1 MLAKVPPKRNDGK
14 SSFKSLQKYMEERD
28 VIDPNTGEVIGWE
41 KDSVS
46 VQTNCLDRD
55 TAWREMLAVADMNG
69 RVKDPVYHV
78 TLNWQEGEN
87 PTDEQA
93 FEAAR
98 KAMKAVG
105 MEDHQY
111 VAAVHRDTDN
121 AHVHLMVNRVHPDT
135 YKAVYPD
142 RDYFKLDKC
151 MREVELE
158 QGWRHSPGPYAVH
171 ERDGKKVVDWSK
183 ESPEVWRKE
192 QREKKVKQPTK
203 AKDMER
209 HTGNE
214 SLHTYAQGQP
224 KKDAKEALSK
234 PGATWQDLHQSLA
247 KHGLELRPT
256 SDKQN
261 AFRVHSKAD
270 PEICIKASS
279 MAEELGGG
287 KLVKRLGPWQEPR
300 PEIQQEK
307 AKREY
312 SDQRPKADPKRDPNA
327 REEKRDERAAE
338 RRELRDRYKA
348 FTEEW
353 KAAKAPA
360 RAAMYEDQKERRQ
373 ALTEKHKSQRETIRT
388 SGLSTEQKKAL
399 YSVAAFDTAA
409 KRAEL
414 NETIKGEREAFR
426 QERPQSFR
434 EWTADR
440 AQEGDRAAMRQVRGW
455 AYQDKRTAKDMHRA
469 DAQAE
474 RGPHLGTTDNEQH
487 DPAKPRRVTD
497 RVSWAVDRKTGA
509 VDYKVDD
516 RDAFRDSGRRLDYT
530 EQGRKDKDSIEA
542 GLLLAREKFAGKALK
557 VTGPDDFRE
566 RVLRTAIERKLDVRF
581 SDNELE
587 QRREAGLRQ
596 QAERDRPDWSKM
608 RGVASTGQ
616 QAEQR
621 PQQPTQAQQPER
633 RPTAPEQAKEAAQA
647 QPAQQAAPRMT
658 DDEAR
663 AVLNRKPPAEPNQE
677 LVEINAI
684 NAHADGYRQQLDK
697 QFREKHGE
705 RPDPERA
712 GGWIARFAAKSK
724 AEAWDKEHAQIDRQV
739 EQRKEHLR
747 SDAPE
752 ARQFRAQ
759 AWAQAQQQYGAQHTA
774 WEQARKQATAHFEP
788 NREGEPNMANN
799 EHERKQQQQ
808 TQQQAQQKQ
817 AQEKQMAERAAREAQ
832 ARQLAE
838 KQKQQKEKQEKEREQ
853 ARMMNQ
859 QMDID
864 R

>member
-1 MLAKVPPKRNDGK
+1 MLAKVPPKRLDGK
-14 SSFKSLQKYMEERD
+14 TSFKSLAKYACERD
-28 VIDPNTGEVIGWE
+28 HIDPETGAVERRE
-41 KDSVS
+41 CSTE
-46 VQTNCLDRD
+46 TNCLDKD
-55 TAWREMLAVADMNG
+55 TAWREMKAVSDMNG
-69 RVKDPVYHV
+69 RVKDPVYHFTV
-78 TLNWQEGEN
+78 SWPAHEK
-87 PTDEQA
+87 PTDAQI
-93 FEAAR
+93 FEAGR
-98 KAMKAVG
+98 EGMKALG
-105 MEDHQY
+105 MEGHQY
-111 VAAVHRDTDN
+111 LAAVHRDTDN
-121 AHVHLMVNRVHPDT
+121 VHGHFMVNRVNPET

-142 RDYFKLDKC
+142 RDYFKLDKT
-151 MREVELE
+151 MREMELR
-158 QGWRHSPGPYAVH
+158 QGWSHDKGPYAVH
-171 ERDGKKVVDWSK
+171 ERNGQKVVDWAKDEPSHRQ
-183 ESPEVWRKE
+183 PD
-192 QREKKVKQPTK
+192 REKLPGK
-203 AKDMER
+203 ARQMEVM
-209 HTGNE
+209 TGNE
-214 SLHTYAQGQP
+214 SLTTYAQGQP
-224 KKDAKEALSK
+224 KKDALEALNK
-234 PGATWQDLHQSLA
+234 GGGWHELHEALGR
-247 KHGLELRPT
+247 HGLEIRQ
-256 SDKQN
+256 KGQGF
-261 AFRVHSKAD
+261 AIHSKTD
-270 PEICIKASS
+270 PEQTPIKAST
-279 MAEELGGG
+279 MAQELGGG
-287 KLVKRLGPWQEPR
+287 KLTKRIGPYQEPR

-338 RRELRDRYKA
+338 RRELRERYKA

-353 KAAKAPA
+353 KTAKAPA
-360 RAAMYEDQKERRQ
+360 RAAMYEDQKQRRQ

-434 EWTADR
+434 DWTADR

-487 DPAKPRRVTD
+487 DPATPRRVTD

-516 RDAFRDSGRRLDYT
+516 REAFRDTGRRLDYT

-542 GLLLAREKFAGKALK
+542 GLLLAREKFAGKALR
-557 VTGPDDFRE
+557 VNGPDDFRE
-566 RVLRTAIERKLDVRF
+566 RVLQTAIERKLDVRF
-581 SDNELE
+581 ADKELE
-587 QRREAGLRQ
+587 QRREDGRRQ
-596 QAERDRPDWSKM
+596 QSERERPDWSKM

-663 AVLNRKPPAEPNQE
+663 AVLNRKAPAQPNQE

-684 NAHADGYRQQLDK
+684 NAHADGYRQQLDA

-774 WEQARKQATAHFEP
+774 WEQARERAASHFET

-799 EHERKQQQQ
+799 EMERKQQQQ

-838 KQKQQKEKQEKEREQ
+838 KQKQQKEKQEKEKEQ

>member
-151 MREVELE
+151 MREIELE

-183 ESPEVWRKE
+183 ESPEEWRKE

-224 KKDAKEALSK
+224 KQDAKEALNK

-307 AKREY
+307 ARREY

-338 RRELRDRYKA
+338 RRELRERYKA

-353 KAAKAPA
+353 KTAKAPA
-360 RAAMYEDQKERRQ
+360 RAAMYEDQKQRRQ

-455 AYQDKRTAKDMHRA
+455 AYQDKRTAKDMQQA
-469 DAQAE
+469 DAKAE

-566 RVLRTAIERKLDVRF
+566 RVLQTAIERRLDVRF
-581 SDNELE
+581 SDKELE

-596 QAERDRPDWSKM
+596 QAERERPDWSKM

-663 AVLNRKPPAEPNQE
+663 AILNRKPPAEPNQE

-684 NAHADGYRQQLDK
+684 NAHADGYRQQLEK
-697 QFREKHGE
+697 QFREKRGE

-774 WEQARKQATAHFEP
+774 WDEARKQATAHFEP

>member
-1 MLAKVPPKRNDGK
+1 MLAKVPPKRADGK
-14 SSFKSLQKYMEERD
+14 TSFKSLAKYACERD
-28 VIDPNTGEVIGWE
+28 HIDPETGAVERRE
-41 KDSVS
+41 CSTE
-46 VQTNCLDRD
+46 TNCLDKD
-55 TAWREMLAVADMNG
+55 TAWREMKAVSDMNG
-69 RVKDPVYHV
+69 RVKDPVYHFTV
-78 TLNWQEGEN
+78 SWPAHEK
-87 PTDEQA
+87 PTDAQV
-93 FEAAR
+93 FEAGR
-98 KAMKAVG
+98 EGMKSLG
-105 MEDHQY
+105 MEGHQY
-111 VAAVHRDTDN
+111 LAAVHRDTDN
-121 AHVHLMVNRVHPDT
+121 VHGHFMVNRVNPET

-142 RDYFKLDKC
+142 RDYFKLDKT
-151 MREVELE
+151 MREMELR
-158 QGWRHSPGPYAVH
+158 QGWSHDKGPYAVH
-171 ERDGKKVVDWSK
+171 ERNGQKVVDWAKDEPSHRQ
-183 ESPEVWRKE
+183 PD
-192 QREKKVKQPTK
+192 REKLPGK
-203 AKDMER
+203 ARQMEVM
-209 HTGNE
+209 TGNE
-214 SLHTYAQGQP
+214 SLTTYAQGQP
-224 KKDAKEALSK
+224 KKDALEALNK
-234 PGATWQDLHQSLA
+234 GGGWHELHEALGR
-247 KHGLELRPT
+247 HGLEIRQ
-256 SDKQN
+256 KGQGF
-261 AFRVHSKAD
+261 AIHSKTD
-270 PEICIKASS
+270 PEQTPIKAST
-279 MAEELGGG
+279 MAQELGGG
-287 KLVKRLGPWQEPR
+287 KLTKRIGPYQEPQ

-307 AKREY
+307 AQREY

-338 RRELRDRYKA
+338 RRELRERYKA

-353 KAAKAPA
+353 KTAKAPA
-360 RAAMYEDQKERRQ
+360 RAAMYEDQKQRRQ

-455 AYQDKRTAKDMHRA
+455 AYQDKRTAKDMQRA

-516 RDAFRDSGRRLDYT
+516 REAFRDSGRRLDYT

-566 RVLRTAIERKLDVRF
+566 RVLQTAIERKLDVRF
-581 SDNELE
+581 SDKELE

-596 QAERDRPDWSKM
+596 QSERERPDWSKM

-621 PQQPTQAQQPER
+621 PQQPTQAQQPEQ

-647 QPAQQAAPRMT
+647 QPAPRMT

-677 LVEINAI
+677 LAEINAI
-684 NAHADGYRQQLDK
+684 NAHGDIYRQQLNQ
-697 QFREKHGE
+697 QFRDKHGE
-705 RPDPERA
+705 RPDPDKA
-712 GGWIARFAAKSK
+712 DGMIARMAAKMRVGT
-724 AEAWDKEHAQIDRQV
+724 WDKEYERAQIDRQV
-739 EQRKEHLR
+739 DERKTYLR
-747 SDAPE
+747 TSSAPD

-759 AWAQAQQQYGAQHTA
+759 AWAQEQQQYSAKHTA
-774 WEQARKQATAHFEP
+774 WKQAQQQATAHFEI
-788 NREGEPNMANN
+788 NQAKEPNMANN

-817 AQEKQMAERAAREAQ
+817 AQEKQIAERQAREAQ

-838 KQKQQKEKQEKEREQ
+838 KQKQQKEKQEKEKEQ

-859 QMDID
+859 QMDIE

>member
-1 MLAKVPPKRNDGK
+1 MLAKVPPKRRDSK
-14 SSFKSLQKYMEERD
+14 SSFKSLQKYVESRD
-28 VIDPNTGEVIGWE
+28 VIDPETGEVIGWE
-41 KDSVS
+41 KDSVA
-46 VQTNCLDRD
+46 VETNCLDKD

-69 RVKDPVYHV
+69 RVKDPVYHAV
-78 TLNWQEGEN
+78 LSWRADEN
-87 PTDEQA
+87 PTDEQM
-93 FEAAR
+93 FEAGRA
-98 KAMKAVG
+98 ALKAVG
-105 MEDHQY
+105 LEEHQY
-111 VAAVHRDTDN
+111 LLAVHRDTDN
-121 AHVHLMVNRVHPDT
+121 IHLHMMANRVHPET
-135 YKAVYPD
+135 YRAAD
-142 RDYFKLDKC
+142 MSRDYFKLDKC
-151 MREVELE
+151 MREVELA
-158 QGWRHSPGPYAVH
+158 QGWAHDNGPYAVH
-171 ERDGKKVVDWSK
+171 ERGGKKVVDWAK
-183 ESPEVWRKE
+183 ETPQEWHRE

-224 KKDAKEALSK
+224 KRDAKEALSK

-256 SDKQN
+256 NDKQN

-270 PEICIKASS
+270 PEICIKASA

-287 KLVKRLGPWQEPR
+287 KLIKRLGPWQEPR

-307 AKREY
+307 AQREY

-338 RRELRDRYKA
+338 RRELRERYKA
-348 FTEEW
+348 FVEEW
-353 KAAKAPA
+353 KTAKAPA
-360 RAAMYEDQKERRQ
+360 RAAMYEDQKQRRR

-388 SGLSTEQKKAL
+388 SGLSPEQKKAL

-414 NETIKGEREAFR
+414 NETIKSEREAFR
-426 QERPQSFR
+426 RERPQSFR

-455 AYQDKRTAKDMHRA
+455 AYQDKRTAKDMQRA

-497 RVSWAVDRKTGA
+497 RVSWVVDRRTGA

-516 RDAFRDSGRRLDYT
+516 RHAFRDSGRRLDYT

-542 GLLLAREKFAGKALK
+542 GLLLAREKFAGKALR
-557 VTGPDDFRE
+557 VNGPDDFRE
-566 RVLRTAIERKLDVRF
+566 LVLQTAIERKLDVRF
-581 SDNELE
+581 ADKELE
-587 QRREAGLRQ
+587 QRREAGRRQ
-596 QAERDRPDWSKM
+596 QAERERPDWSKM

-647 QPAQQAAPRMT
+647 QPAPRMT

-663 AVLNRKPPAEPNQE
+663 AVLNRRPPTEPNQE

-684 NAHADGYRQQLDK
+684 NAHADAYRQQLEK
-697 QFREKHGE
+697 QFRDKHGE

-712 GGWIARFAAKSK
+712 GGWIARFMAQNK
-724 AEAWDKEHAQIDRQV
+724 AEAWDKKHAQIDRQV
-739 EQRKEHLR
+739 EQRIEHLR
-747 SDAPE
+747 SDAPD

-774 WEQARKQATAHFEP
+774 WEQARARATAHFETT
-788 NREGEPNMANN
+788 REGEPNMANN
-799 EHERKQQQQ
+799 EMERKQQQQ

-838 KQKQQKEKQEKEREQ
+838 KLKQQKEKEQKEREQ

>member
-1 MLAKVPPKRNDGK
+1 MLAKVPPKRNDSK
-14 SSFKSLQKYMEERD
+14 SSFKSLQKYVESRD
-28 VIDPNTGEVIGWE
+28 VIDPETGEVIGWE
-41 KDSVS
+41 TDSVS
-46 VQTNCLDRD
+46 VETNCLDKD

-69 RVKDPVYHV
+69 RVKDPVYHAV
-78 TLNWQEGEN
+78 LSWRADEN
-87 PTDEQA
+87 PTDEQM
-93 FEAAR
+93 FEAG
-98 KAMKAVG
+98 KAALKALG
-105 MEDHQY
+105 MEDHQHLL
-111 VAAVHRDTDN
+111 AVHRDTDN
-121 AHVHLMVNRVHPDT
+121 AHLHLMANRVHPDT
-135 YKAVYPD
+135 YRPVD
-142 RDYFKLDKC
+142 VSRDYFKLDKC
-151 MREVELE
+151 MREVELA
-158 QGWRHSPGPYAVH
+158 QGWAHDNGPYAVH
-171 ERDGKKVVDWSK
+171 ERGGKKVVDWAK
-183 ESPEVWRKE
+183 ETPQEWHKE

-224 KKDAKEALSK
+224 KQDAKEALNK

-247 KHGLELRPT
+247 KHGLELRP
-256 SDKQN
+256 SNDKQN

-300 PEIQQEK
+300 PEIHQEK

-338 RRELRDRYKA
+338 RRELRERYTA

-353 KAAKAPA
+353 RTAKAPA
-360 RAAMYEDQKERRQ
+360 RAAMYEDQKQRRQ

-455 AYQDKRTAKDMHRA
+455 AYQDKRTAKDMQQA
-469 DAQAE
+469 DAKAE
-474 RGPHLGTTDNEQH
+474 RGPHLGTTDTEQH

-516 RDAFRDSGRRLDYT
+516 CHAFRDSGRRLDYT
-530 EQGRKDKDSIEA
+530 ERGRKDKDSIEA
-542 GLLLAREKFAGKALK
+542 GLLLAREKFAGKALR
-557 VTGPDDFRE
+557 VNGPDDFRE
-566 RVLRTAIERKLDVRF
+566 RVLQTAIERKLDVRF
-581 SDNELE
+581 SDKELE

-596 QAERDRPDWSKM
+596 QAERERPDWSKM

-647 QPAQQAAPRMT
+647 QPAPRMT

-663 AVLNRKPPAEPNQE
+663 AVLNRRPPTEPNQE

-684 NAHADGYRQQLDK
+684 NAHADAYRQQLEK
-697 QFREKHGE
+697 QFRDKHGE

>member
-1 MLAKVPPKRNDGK
+1 MLAKVPPKRVDGK
-14 SSFKSLQKYMEERD
+14 TSFKSLAKYACERD
-28 VIDPNTGEVIGWE
+28 HIDPETGAVERRE
-41 KDSVS
+41 CSTE
-46 VQTNCLDRD
+46 TNCLDKE
-55 TAWREMLAVADMNG
+55 TAWREMKAVSDMNG
-69 RVKDPVYHV
+69 RVKDPVYHFTV
-78 TLNWQEGEN
+78 SWPAHEK
-87 PTDEQA
+87 PTDAQV
-93 FEAAR
+93 FEAGR
-98 KAMKAVG
+98 EGIKSLG
-105 MEDHQY
+105 MEGHQY
-111 VAAVHRDTDN
+111 LAAVHRDTDN
-121 AHVHLMVNRVHPDT
+121 VHGHFMVNRVNPET

-142 RDYFKLDKC
+142 RDYFKLDKT
-151 MREVELE
+151 MREMELR
-158 QGWRHSPGPYAVH
+158 QGWSHDKGPYAVH
-171 ERDGKKVVDWSK
+171 ERNGQKVVDWAKDEPSHRQ
-183 ESPEVWRKE
+183 PD
-192 QREKKVKQPTK
+192 REKLPGK
-203 AKDMER
+203 ARQMEVM
-209 HTGNE
+209 TGNE
-214 SLHTYAQGQP
+214 SLTTYAQGQP
-224 KKDAKEALSK
+224 KKDALEALNK
-234 PGATWQDLHQSLA
+234 GGGWQELHEALGR
-247 KHGLELRPT
+247 HGLAIRQ
-256 SDKQN
+256 KWQGF
-261 AFRVHSKAD
+261 AIHSKTD
-270 PEICIKASS
+270 PEQTPIKAST
-279 MAEELGGG
+279 MAQELGGG
-287 KLVKRLGPWQEPR
+287 KLTKRIGPYQEPR
-300 PEIQQEK
+300 PEIQREQ
-307 AKREY
+307 AQREY
-312 SDQRPKADPKRDPNA
+312 SDQRPKADPKRDPTA

-338 RRELRDRYKA
+338 RRQLRDRYKA

-509 VDYKVDD
+509 VDYKVDN
-516 RDAFRDSGRRLDYT
+516 RDAFRDTGRRLDYT
-530 EQGRKDKDSIEA
+530 EQGRTDKDSIEA
-542 GLLLAREKFAGKALK
+542 GLLLAREKFAGKALR

-566 RVLRTAIERKLDVRF
+566 RVLQTAIERKLDVRF
-581 SDNELE
+581 ADKELE
-587 QRREAGLRQ
+587 QRREDGRRQ
-596 QAERDRPDWSKM
+596 QAERERPDWSQM

-663 AVLNRKPPAEPNQE
+663 AVLNRKAPAQPNQE

-697 QFREKHGE
+697 QFREQHGE

-712 GGWIARFAAKSK
+712 GGWIARFAAKNK
-724 AEAWDKEHAQIDRQV
+724 AEVWDKEHAKIDRQV

-747 SDAPE
+747 SDAPD

-774 WEQARKQATAHFEP
+774 WEQARERATAHFET
-788 NREGEPNMANN
+788 NQAKEPNMANN
-799 EHERKQQQQ
+799 EMERKQQQQ

-817 AQEKQMAERAAREAQ
+817 AQEKQIAERAAREAQ

>member
-1 MLAKVPPKRNDGK
+1 MLAKVPPKRLDGK
-14 SSFKSLQKYMEERD
+14 TSFKSLAKYACERD
-28 VIDPNTGEVIGWE
+28 HIDPETGAVERRE
-41 KDSVS
+41 CSTE
-46 VQTNCLDRD
+46 TNCLDKD
-55 TAWREMLAVADMNG
+55 TAWREMKAVSDMNG
-69 RVKDPVYHV
+69 RVKDPVYHFTV
-78 TLNWQEGEN
+78 SWPAHEK
-87 PTDEQA
+87 PTDAQV
-93 FEAAR
+93 FEAGR
-98 KAMKAVG
+98 EGMKALG
-105 MEDHQY
+105 MEGHQY
-111 VAAVHRDTDN
+111 LAAVHRDTDN
-121 AHVHLMVNRVHPDT
+121 VHGHFMVNRVNPET

-142 RDYFKLDKC
+142 RDYFKLDKT
-151 MREVELE
+151 MREMELR
-158 QGWRHSPGPYAVH
+158 QGWSHDKGPYAVH
-171 ERDGKKVVDWSK
+171 ERNGQKVVDWAKDEPSHRQ
-183 ESPEVWRKE
+183 PD
-192 QREKKVKQPTK
+192 REKLPGK
-203 AKDMER
+203 ARQMEVM
-209 HTGNE
+209 TGNE
-214 SLHTYAQGQP
+214 SLTTYAQGQP
-224 KKDAKEALSK
+224 KKAALEALNK
-234 PGATWQDLHQSLA
+234 GGGWQELHEALGR
-247 KHGLELRPT
+247 HGLEIRQ
-256 SDKQN
+256 KGQGF
-261 AFRVHSKAD
+261 AIHSKTD
-270 PEICIKASS
+270 PEQTPIKAST
-279 MAEELGGG
+279 MAQELGGG
-287 KLVKRLGPWQEPR
+287 KLTKRIGPYQEPR

-338 RRELRDRYKA
+338 RRELRDRYTA

-353 KAAKAPA
+353 KTAKAPA
-360 RAAMYEDQKERRQ
+360 RAAMYEDQKQRRQ

-455 AYQDKRTAKDMHRA
+455 AYQDKRTAKDMQQA
-469 DAQAE
+469 DAKAE

-509 VDYKVDD
+509 VNYKVDD

-530 EQGRKDKDSIEA
+530 EHGRKDKDSIEA

-566 RVLRTAIERKLDVRF
+566 RVLQTAIERRLDVRF
-581 SDNELE
+581 SDKELE

-596 QAERDRPDWSKM
+596 QSERERPDWSKM

-663 AVLNRKPPAEPNQE
+663 AVLNRRPPTEPNQE

-684 NAHADGYRQQLDK
+684 NAHADGYRQQLEK

-817 AQEKQMAERAAREAQ
+817 AQEKAIAERQAREARV
-832 ARQLAE
+832 RQTAE
-838 KQKQQKEKQEKEREQ
+838 KMRKQKEQKEKEREQ
-853 ARMMNQ
+853 SKILNQ
-859 QMDID
+859 SMDID

>member
-1 MLAKVPPKRNDGK
+1 MLAKVPPKRADGK
-14 SSFKSLQKYMEERD
+14 TSFKSLAKYACERD
-28 VIDPNTGEVIGWE
+28 HIDPETGAVERRE
-41 KDSVS
+41 CSTE
-46 VQTNCLDRD
+46 TNCLDKE
-55 TAWREMLAVADMNG
+55 TAWREMKAVSDMNG
-69 RVKDPVYHV
+69 RVKDPVYHFTV
-78 TLNWQEGEN
+78 SWPAHEK
-87 PTDEQA
+87 PTDAQV
-93 FEAAR
+93 FEAGR
-98 KAMKAVG
+98 EGMKSLG
-105 MEDHQY
+105 MEGHQY
-111 VAAVHRDTDN
+111 LAAVHRDTDN
-121 AHVHLMVNRVHPDT
+121 VHGHFMVNRVNPET

-142 RDYFKLDKC
+142 RDYFKLDKT
-151 MREVELE
+151 MREMELR
-158 QGWRHSPGPYAVH
+158 QGWSHDKGPYAVH
-171 ERDGKKVVDWSK
+171 ERNGQKVVDWAKDEPSHRQ
-183 ESPEVWRKE
+183 PD
-192 QREKKVKQPTK
+192 REKLPGK
-203 AKDMER
+203 ARQMEVM
-209 HTGNE
+209 TGNE
-214 SLHTYAQGQP
+214 SLTTYAQGQP
-224 KKDAKEALSK
+224 KKDALEALNK
-234 PGATWQDLHQSLA
+234 GGGWQELHEALGQ
-247 KHGLELRPT
+247 HGLEIRQ
-256 SDKQN
+256 KGQGF
-261 AFRVHSKAD
+261 AIHSKTD
-270 PEICIKASS
+270 PEQTPIKAST
-279 MAEELGGG
+279 MAQELGGG
-287 KLVKRLGPWQEPR
+287 KLTKRIGPYQEPR

-307 AKREY
+307 AQREY

-338 RRELRDRYKA
+338 RRDLRDRYKA

-353 KAAKAPA
+353 KTAKAPA
-360 RAAMYEDQKERRQ
+360 RAAMYEDQKQRRQ

-434 EWTADR
+434 DWTADR

-516 RDAFRDSGRRLDYT
+516 RHAFRDSGRRLDYT

-542 GLLLAREKFAGKALK
+542 GLLLAREKFAGKALR
-557 VTGPDDFRE
+557 VNGPDDFRE
-566 RVLRTAIERKLDVRF
+566 RVLQTAIERKLDVRF
-581 SDNELE
+581 SDKELE

-621 PQQPTQAQQPER
+621 PQQPTHAQQPER

-663 AVLNRKPPAEPNQE
+663 AVLNRKAPPQPNQE

-712 GGWIARFAAKSK
+712 GGWIARFAAKNK
-724 AEAWDKEHAQIDRQV
+724 TEAWDKEHAQIDRQV

-747 SDAPE
+747 SDAPD

-774 WEQARKQATAHFEP
+774 WEQARERATAHFET

>member
-1 MLAKVPPKRNDGK
+1 MLAKVPPKRRDSK
-14 SSFKSLQKYMEERD
+14 SSFKSLQKYVESRD
-28 VIDPNTGEVIGWE
+28 VIDPETGEVIGWE
-41 KDSVS
+41 KDSVA
-46 VQTNCLDRD
+46 VETNCLDKD

-69 RVKDPVYHV
+69 RVKDPVYHAV
-78 TLNWQEGEN
+78 LSWRADEN
-87 PTDEQA
+87 PTDEQM
-93 FEAAR
+93 FEAGRA
-98 KAMKAVG
+98 ALKAVG
-105 MEDHQY
+105 LEEHQY
-111 VAAVHRDTDN
+111 LLAVHRDTDN
-121 AHVHLMVNRVHPDT
+121 IHLHMMANRVHPET
-135 YKAVYPD
+135 YRAAD
-142 RDYFKLDKC
+142 MSRDYFKLDKC
-151 MREVELE
+151 MREVELA
-158 QGWRHSPGPYAVH
+158 QGWAHDNGPYAVH
-171 ERDGKKVVDWSK
+171 ERGGKKVVDWAK
-183 ESPEVWRKE
+183 ETPQEWHRE

-224 KKDAKEALSK
+224 KRDAKEALSK

-256 SDKQN
+256 NDKQN

-270 PEICIKASS
+270 PEICIKASA

-287 KLVKRLGPWQEPR
+287 KLIKRLGPWQEPR

-307 AKREY
+307 AQREY

-338 RRELRDRYKA
+338 RRELRERYKA
-348 FTEEW
+348 FVEEW
-353 KAAKAPA
+353 KTAKAPA
-360 RAAMYEDQKERRQ
+360 RAAMYEDQKQRRR

-388 SGLSTEQKKAL
+388 SGLSPEQKKAL
-399 YSVAAFDTAA
+399 YSVAAFDIAA

-426 QERPQSFR
+426 RERPQSFR

-455 AYQDKRTAKDMHRA
+455 AYQDKRTAKDMQRA

-497 RVSWAVDRKTGA
+497 RVSWVVDRRTGA

-516 RDAFRDSGRRLDYT
+516 RHAFRDSGRRLDYT

-566 RVLRTAIERKLDVRF
+566 RVLQTAIERKLDVRF
-581 SDNELE
+581 SDKELE

-596 QAERDRPDWSKM
+596 QAERERPDWSKM

-647 QPAQQAAPRMT
+647 QPAPRMT

-663 AVLNRKPPAEPNQE
+663 AVLNRRPPTEPNQE

>member
-1 MLAKVPPKRNDGK
+1 MLAKVPPKRADGK
-14 SSFKSLQKYMEERD
+14 TSFKSLAKYACERD
-28 VIDPNTGEVIGWE
+28 HIDPETGAVERRE
-41 KDSVS
+41 CSTE
-46 VQTNCLDRD
+46 TNCLDKD
-55 TAWREMLAVADMNG
+55 TAWREMKAVSDMNG
-69 RVKDPVYHV
+69 RVKDPVYHFTV
-78 TLNWQEGEN
+78 SWPAHEK
-87 PTDEQA
+87 PTDAQV
-93 FEAAR
+93 FEAGR
-98 KAMKAVG
+98 EGMKALG
-105 MEDHQY
+105 MEGHQY
-111 VAAVHRDTDN
+111 LAAVHRDTDN
-121 AHVHLMVNRVHPDT
+121 VHGHFMVNRVNPET

-142 RDYFKLDKC
+142 RDYFKLDKT
-151 MREVELE
+151 MREMELR
-158 QGWRHSPGPYAVH
+158 QGWSHDKGPYAVH
-171 ERDGKKVVDWSK
+171 ERNGQKVVDWAKDEPSHRQ
-183 ESPEVWRKE
+183 PD
-192 QREKKVKQPTK
+192 REKLPGK
-203 AKDMER
+203 ARQMEVM
-209 HTGNE
+209 TGNE
-214 SLHTYAQGQP
+214 SLTTYAQGQP
-224 KKDAKEALSK
+224 KKDALEALNK
-234 PGATWQDLHQSLA
+234 GGGWHELHEALGR
-247 KHGLELRPT
+247 HGLEIRQ
-256 SDKQN
+256 KGQGF
-261 AFRVHSKAD
+261 AIHSKTD
-270 PEICIKASS
+270 PEQTPIKAST
-279 MAEELGGG
+279 MAQELGGG
-287 KLVKRLGPWQEPR
+287 KLTKRIGPYQEPR

-338 RRELRDRYKA
+338 RRELRDRYTA

-353 KAAKAPA
+353 KTAKAPA
-360 RAAMYEDQKERRQ
+360 RAAMYEDQKQRRL
-373 ALTEKHKSQRETIRT
+373 ALTEKHKSQRETIRA

-455 AYQDKRTAKDMHRA
+455 AYQDKRTAKDMQQA
-469 DAQAE
+469 DAKAE

-566 RVLRTAIERKLDVRF
+566 RVLQTAIERKLDVRF
-581 SDNELE
+581 SDKELE

-596 QAERDRPDWSKM
+596 QAERERPDWSKM
-608 RGVASTGQ
+608 RGVASTGK
-616 QAEQR
+616 AEQR
-621 PQQPTQAQQPER
+621 PQQAQQQEQ

-647 QPAQQAAPRMT
+647 QPAAPRMT

-663 AVLNRKPPAEPNQE
+663 AVLNRKAPPQPNQE

-759 AWAQAQQQYGAQHTA
+759 AWAQAQQQYGAQYTA

-817 AQEKQMAERAAREAQ
+817 AQEKQIAERQAREAQ
-832 ARQLAE
+832 GRQLAE
-838 KQKQQKEKQEKEREQ
+838 KLKQQKEKEQKEKEQ

>member
-1 MLAKVPPKRNDGK
+1 MLAKVPPKRNDSK
-14 SSFKSLQKYMEERD
+14 SSFKSLQKYVESRD
-28 VIDPNTGEVIGWE
+28 VIDPETGEVIGWE
-41 KDSVS
+41 KDSVA
-46 VQTNCLDRD
+46 VETNCLDKD

-69 RVKDPVYHV
+69 RVKDPVYHAV
-78 TLNWQEGEN
+78 LSWRADEN
-87 PTDEQA
+87 PTDEQM
-93 FEAAR
+93 FEAGRA
-98 KAMKAVG
+98 ALKAVG
-105 MEDHQY
+105 LEEHQY
-111 VAAVHRDTDN
+111 LLAVHRDTDN
-121 AHVHLMVNRVHPDT
+121 IHLHMMANRVHPET
-135 YKAVYPD
+135 YRAAD
-142 RDYFKLDKC
+142 MSRDYFKLDKC
-151 MREVELE
+151 MREVELA
-158 QGWRHSPGPYAVH
+158 QGWAHDNGPYAVH
-171 ERDGKKVVDWSK
+171 ERGGKKVVDWAK
-183 ESPEVWRKE
+183 ETPQEWHKE

-203 AKDMER
+203 SKDFEYR
-209 HTGNE
+209 TGNE

-224 KKDAKEALSK
+224 KQDAKEALSK

-247 KHGLELRPT
+247 KHGLELRP
-256 SDKQN
+256 SNDKKN

-338 RRELRDRYKA
+338 RRELRERYEA
-348 FTEEW
+348 FIEEW
-353 KAAKAPA
+353 KKAKAPA
-360 RAAMYEDQKERRQ
+360 RAAMYEDQKQRRQ
-373 ALTEKHKSQRETIRT
+373 ALTEKHKSQRETIRA

-455 AYQDKRTAKDMHRA
+455 AYQDKRTAKNMQQA
-469 DAQAE
+469 DAKAE

-497 RVSWAVDRKTGA
+497 RVSWVVDRKTGA

-566 RVLRTAIERKLDVRF
+566 RVLQTAIERKLDVRF
-581 SDNELE
+581 SDKELE

-596 QAERDRPDWSKM
+596 QAERERPDWSKM

-663 AVLNRKPPAEPNQE
+663 AVLNRRPPTEPNQE

-684 NAHADGYRQQLDK
+684 NAHADGYRQQLEK

-838 KQKQQKEKQEKEREQ
+838 KLKQQKEKEQKEKEQ

>member
-1 MLAKVPPKRNDGK
+1 MLAKVPPKRLDGK
-14 SSFKSLQKYMEERD
+14 TSFKSLAKYACERD
-28 VIDPNTGEVIGWE
+28 HIDPETGAVERRE
-41 KDSVS
+41 CSTE
-46 VQTNCLDRD
+46 TNCLDKD
-55 TAWREMLAVADMNG
+55 TAWREMKAVSDMNG
-69 RVKDPVYHV
+69 RVKDPVYHFTV
-78 TLNWQEGEN
+78 SWPAHEK
-87 PTDEQA
+87 PTDAQI
-93 FEAAR
+93 FEAGR
-98 KAMKAVG
+98 EGMKALG
-105 MEDHQY
+105 MEGHQY
-111 VAAVHRDTDN
+111 LAAVHRDTDN
-121 AHVHLMVNRVHPDT
+121 VHGHFMVNRVNPET

-142 RDYFKLDKC
+142 RDYFKLDKT
-151 MREVELE
+151 MREMELR
-158 QGWRHSPGPYAVH
+158 QGWSHDKGPYAVH
-171 ERDGKKVVDWSK
+171 ERNGQKVVDWAKDEPSHRQ
-183 ESPEVWRKE
+183 PD
-192 QREKKVKQPTK
+192 REKLPGK
-203 AKDMER
+203 ARQMEVM
-209 HTGNE
+209 TGNE
-214 SLHTYAQGQP
+214 SLTTYAQGQP
-224 KKDAKEALSK
+224 KKDALEALNK
-234 PGATWQDLHQSLA
+234 GGGWHELHEALGR
-247 KHGLELRPT
+247 HGLEIRQ
-256 SDKQN
+256 KGQGF
-261 AFRVHSKAD
+261 AIHSKTD
-270 PEICIKASS
+270 PEQTPIKAST
-279 MAEELGGG
+279 MAQELGGG
-287 KLVKRLGPWQEPR
+287 KLTKRIGPYQEPR

-338 RRELRDRYKA
+338 RRELRERYKA

-353 KAAKAPA
+353 KTAKAPA
-360 RAAMYEDQKERRQ
+360 RAAMYEDQKQRRQ

-434 EWTADR
+434 DWTADR

-487 DPAKPRRVTD
+487 DPATPRRVTD

-516 RDAFRDSGRRLDYT
+516 REAFRDTGRRLDYT

-542 GLLLAREKFAGKALK
+542 GLLLAREKFAGKALR
-557 VTGPDDFRE
+557 VNGPDDFRE
-566 RVLRTAIERKLDVRF
+566 RVLQTAIERKLDVRF
-581 SDNELE
+581 ADKELE
-587 QRREAGLRQ
+587 QRREDGRRQ
-596 QAERDRPDWSKM
+596 QSERERPDWSKM

-663 AVLNRKPPAEPNQE
+663 AVLNRKAPAQPNQE

-684 NAHADGYRQQLDK
+684 NAHADGYRQQLDA

-774 WEQARKQATAHFEP
+774 WEQARERAASHFET
-788 NREGEPNMANN
+788 NRKGEPNMANN
-799 EHERKQQQQ
+799 EMERKQQQQ

-838 KQKQQKEKQEKEREQ
+838 KQKQQKEKQEKEKEQ

>member
-28 VIDPNTGEVIGWE
+28 VIDPKTGEVIGWE
-41 KDSVS
+41 KDSVA

-105 MEDHQY
+105 MEGHQY

-121 AHVHLMVNRVHPDT
+121 VHVHLMVNRVHPDT

-142 RDYFKLDKC
+142 RDYYKLDKC
-151 MREVELE
+151 MREIELE

-171 ERDGKKVVDWSK
+171 ERGGKKVVDWAK
-183 ESPEVWRKE
+183 ETPQEWHRE

-224 KKDAKEALSK
+224 RQDAKEALSK

-256 SDKQN
+256 NDKQN

-338 RRELRDRYKA
+338 RRELRERYKA
-348 FTEEW
+348 FVEEW
-353 KAAKAPA
+353 KTAKAPA
-360 RAAMYEDQKERRQ
+360 RAAMYEDQKQRRR

-388 SGLSTEQKKAL
+388 SGLSPEQKKAL
-399 YSVAAFDTAA
+399 YSVAAFDIAA

-426 QERPQSFR
+426 RERPQSFR

-455 AYQDKRTAKDMHRA
+455 AYQDKRTAKDMQRA

-497 RVSWAVDRKTGA
+497 RVSWVVDRRTGA

-516 RDAFRDSGRRLDYT
+516 RHAFRDSGRRLDYT
-530 EQGRKDKDSIEA
+530 EHGRKDKDSIEA
-542 GLLLAREKFAGKALK
+542 GLLLAREKFAGKALR
-557 VTGPDDFRE
+557 VNGPDDFRE
-566 RVLRTAIERKLDVRF
+566 LVLQTAIERKLDVRF
-581 SDNELE
+581 ADKELE
-587 QRREAGLRQ
+587 QRREAGRRQ
-596 QAERDRPDWSKM
+596 QAERERPDWSKM

-647 QPAQQAAPRMT
+647 QPAPRMT

-663 AVLNRKPPAEPNQE
+663 AVLNRRPPTEPNQE

-684 NAHADGYRQQLDK
+684 NAHADAYRQQLEK
-697 QFREKHGE
+697 QFRDKHGE

-712 GGWIARFAAKSK
+712 GGWIARFMAQNK
-724 AEAWDKEHAQIDRQV
+724 AEAWDKKHAQIDRQV
-739 EQRKEHLR
+739 EQRIEHLR
-747 SDAPE
+747 SDAPD

-774 WEQARKQATAHFEP
+774 WEQARARATAHFETT
-788 NREGEPNMANN
+788 REGEPNMANN
-799 EHERKQQQQ
+799 EMERKQQQQ

-838 KQKQQKEKQEKEREQ
+838 KLKQQKEKEQKEREQ

>member
-28 VIDPNTGEVIGWE
+28 VIDPETGEVIGWE
-41 KDSVS
+41 KDSVA

-151 MREVELE
+151 MREIELE

-224 KKDAKEALSK
+224 QKDAKEALSK

-256 SDKQN
+256 SDKKN

-338 RRELRDRYKA
+338 RRELRERYKA

-353 KAAKAPA
+353 KTAKSPA
-360 RAAMYEDQKERRQ
+360 RAAMYEDQKQRRQ

-455 AYQDKRTAKDMHRA
+455 AYQDKRTAKDMQRA

-566 RVLRTAIERKLDVRF
+566 RVLQTAIERRLDVRF

-596 QAERDRPDWSKM
+596 QAERERPDWSKM

-621 PQQPTQAQQPER
+621 PQQPTQAQKPER

-838 KQKQQKEKQEKEREQ
+838 KQKQQKEKQEKEKEQ